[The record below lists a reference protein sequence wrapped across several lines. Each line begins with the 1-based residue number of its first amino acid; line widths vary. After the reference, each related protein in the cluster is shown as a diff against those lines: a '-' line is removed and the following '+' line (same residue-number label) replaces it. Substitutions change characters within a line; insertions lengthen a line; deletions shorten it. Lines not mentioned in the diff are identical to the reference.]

1 MGDAPVDRRAR
12 KKARTHDELR
22 IVAQRLFAERGFDA
36 VTVSDVAQAADV
48 AVQTVF
54 NHYPTKEDL
63 YFAGR
68 APWVEGPAAAVA
80 LRAPGTGAVAT
91 AHAWITRHVL
101 AVPGL
106 LRRPAGGGFAE
117 GAIASPSLR
126 VHQRELLRAGEDRL
140 ARALR
145 ENWATRLGEAD
156 GIRLVA
162 ALTSALLLTTGRVAL
177 GEQMA
182 IIRAAPPDAR
192 GTREVA
198 EEARRRSRPALEAV
212 GAGFAQLADRPDA
225 PPAFRR
231 VAELERDLPPDLRVA
246 RRTIPAAIRRREP

>member
-1 MGDAPVDRRAR
+1 MTAAPADRRAR

-22 IVAQRLFAERGFDA
+22 VVAQRLFTERGFDA
-36 VTVSDVAQAADV
+36 VTVADVAQAADV

-68 APWVEGPAAAVA
+68 APWVEGPARAVVH
-80 LRAPGTGAVAT
+80 RAPGTGAVAT

-106 LRRPAGGGFAE
+106 LRRPTGAAFAAGTL
-117 GAIASPSLR
+117 ASPSLR
-126 VHQRELLRAGEDRL
+126 VHQRELLRDGEDRL

-145 ENWATRLGEAD
+145 ATWVEQVGEED
-156 GIRLVA
+156 GIGLVA
-162 ALTSALLLTTGRVAL
+162 ALSSALLLTTGRVAL
-177 GEQMA
+177 GEQMTV
-182 IIRAAPPDAR
+182 IRAADPAAR
-192 GTREVA
+192 ASRAVA
-198 EEARRRSRPALEAV
+198 EEARRRSRPALDAV
-212 GAGFAQLADRPDA
+212 GNGFAQLADRADA

-231 VAELERDLPPDLRVA
+231 VAELERDLPPDPRVA
-246 RRTIPAAIRRREP
+246 RRTTP

>member
-1 MGDAPVDRRAR
+1 MTDAPADRRAR

-22 IVAQRLFAERGFDA
+22 VVAQQLFAERGFDA
-36 VTVSDVAQAADV
+36 VTVADVAQAADV

-54 NHYPTKEDL
+54 NHYPTKEEL

-68 APWVEGPAAAVA
+68 APWVEGPARAVA
-80 LRAPGTGAVAT
+80 HRAPGTGAVAT

-106 LRRPAGGGFAE
+106 LRRPAGGGFAA
-117 GAIASPSLR
+117 GTLASPSLR
-126 VHQRELLRAGEDRL
+126 VHQRELLRDGEDRL

-145 ENWATRLGEAD
+145 ETWSAQLDEDD
-156 GIRLVA
+156 GVRLVA

-177 GEQMA
+177 AEQVQV
-182 IIRAAPPDAR
+182 IRGAAPEAR
-192 GTREVA
+192 RSSAVA

-212 GAGFAQLADRPDA
+212 GTGFAQLADRPDA

-231 VAELERDLPPDLRVA
+231 VAALERGLPPDLRVA
-246 RRTIPAAIRRREP
+246 RRTSPEALRPGR